1 MDIQKYQLTI
11 LCLSLFPLSVTGQ
24 EWGKQDSLKL
34 QQMLD
39 SEQEIKIN
47 RKLIEATEQGAY
59 SPKPITDFDLTLPTI
74 KSSTIFS
81 KPSTNIYNI
90 LHKPSISTFAPTYS
104 LLRIN
109 KNLILH
115 SKSNFAE
122 SSNNFHIQT
131 LVEYKFSKKW
141 SLNIYGTQ
149 NLNTQKHRGLPS
161 EVEPTQLGSNI
172 ILKINKNWKIKTGMQ
187 YQYNAIRKRW
197 EWIPQISVS
206 YEW

>member
-59 SPKPITDFDLTLPTI
+59 SPKPIIDFDLTLPTI

-161 EVEPTQLGSNI
+161 EVERTQLGSNI

-197 EWIPQISVS
+197 EWIPQISVL

>member
-1 MDIQKYQLTI
+1 MDIQKYQLMI
-11 LCLSLFPLSVTGQ
+11 LCLSLLPLSVVGQ
-24 EWGKQDSLKL
+24 EWSKKDSLKL
-34 QQMLD
+34 LQILD

-47 RKLIEATEQGAY
+47 RKLIEETEQGTY
-59 SPKPITDFDLTLPTI
+59 SPKPFTDFDLTLPTI

-81 KPSTNIYNI
+81 KPSINTNNI
-90 LHKPSISTFAPTYS
+90 LYRPPASTFLPTYS
-104 LLRIN
+104 FLKIN

-122 SSNNFHIQT
+122 NPNNFHIQT
-131 LVEYKFSKKW
+131 LIDYKFSKKW

-149 NLNTQKHRGLPS
+149 NLDTRKHRGLPS

-172 ILKINKNWKIKTGMQ
+172 VLRINKNWKIKTGMQ
-187 YQYNAIRKRW
+187 YQYNALRKRW
-197 EWIPQISVS
+197 EWIPQVSVS